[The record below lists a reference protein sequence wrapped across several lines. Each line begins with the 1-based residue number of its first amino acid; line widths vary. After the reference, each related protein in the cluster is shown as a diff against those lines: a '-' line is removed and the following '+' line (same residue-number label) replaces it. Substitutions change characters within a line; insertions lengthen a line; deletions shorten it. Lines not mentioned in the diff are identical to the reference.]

1 MTNTFVFDEAVWFFY
16 TNKLLSSVTAGSV
29 ISGFSKT
36 AQWMQLVMAVMNCGV
51 CYGDN
56 GSC

>member
-1 MTNTFVFDEAVWFFY
+1 MTNMFVFDEALWFFY

-36 AQWMQLVMAVMNCGV
+36 AQLLQLVMAVIHYDV

-56 GSC
+56 ESC